1 MTSIK
6 KLIINCDGGARGNP
20 GPAGIG
26 VYAAVNNT
34 PLFSL
39 SEYIGEATNNVAEY
53 TAIIRCLEYVLANQ
67 IKTETIEFLLDSELI
82 VKQIKG
88 EYKVKKPHLQK
99 LHLTT
104 HNLLQRLR
112 SNQLA
117 QNITFTHVKRELNK
131 QSDDLVNQALDQH
144 LSSF

>member
-26 VYAAVNNT
+26 VYATVNEK

-39 SEYIGEATNNVAEY
+39 SEYIGEATNNIAEY
-53 TAIIRCLEYVLANQ
+53 TAVIRCLEYLIANQ
-67 IKTETIEFLLDSELI
+67 IKAETIDFFLDSELI

-88 EYKVKKPHLQK
+88 EYKVKQPHLQK

-104 HNLLQRLR
+104 HDLLRHLT

-117 QNITFTHVKRELNK
+117 HTINFTHIKRELNH
-131 QSDDLVNQALDQH
+131 QADDLANQALDQH
-144 LSSF
+144 LSSL